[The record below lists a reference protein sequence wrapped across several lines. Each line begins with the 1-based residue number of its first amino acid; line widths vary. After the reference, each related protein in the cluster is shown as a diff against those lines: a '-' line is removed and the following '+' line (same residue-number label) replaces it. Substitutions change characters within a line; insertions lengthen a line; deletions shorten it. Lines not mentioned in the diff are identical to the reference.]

1 MNKYCIFLSLTFLFS
16 GYAPSQKASDIMENP
31 FAIMAYYVAERDY
44 RPEQLPLEKLT
55 HIIFSF
61 TNVID
66 GEMKFKNK
74 KSAEKLKL
82 LVAQKKKH
90 PHLKVMIAC
99 GGWGADGFSDMAHT
113 AENRTRFVN
122 SAMAFI
128 EAHQLDGLD
137 IDWEYPGI
145 PAAGTKHRKEDKQ
158 NFTLLMKALREEMN
172 KLDRPQTLTFA
183 AAGWKRYYDNIEITE
198 VMKYVDYINVMTYD
212 QIGANSPYTGH
223 HTALGLIKEEDIA
236 KYPYGAFMESRKE
249 AMAKRGYRWEP
260 RSVEKIVAFC
270 LEAGVKREQIVIG
283 GAFYGRAWKG
293 VHPDK
298 NGLYQRNGGSYI
310 GWSAYHQIREKYEGK
325 NGFQRHWD
333 PVAKAPFLFN
343 ATDSIFISYDD
354 TASVGLKTKYALD
367 QKLGGIMF
375 WELSNDTKEENSLL
389 DAIYEAAQP

>member
-1 MNKYCIFLSLTFLFS
+1 MSKYCIFLSLFFLFS
-16 GYAPSQKASDIMENP
+16 GYAPNQKALDIQENP
-31 FAIMAYYVAERDY
+31 FSIMAYYVAERDY
-44 RPEQLPLEKLT
+44 HPEQLPLEKLT

-74 KSAEKLKL
+74 KSAEKLRL
-82 LVAQKKKH
+82 LVAQKKNH

-122 SAMAFI
+122 SAIAFI
-128 EAHQLDGLD
+128 EAYQLDGLD

-158 NFTLLMKALREEMN
+158 NFTLLMKALREKMN
-172 KLDRPQTLTFA
+172 ELDRPQTLTFA
-183 AAGWKRYYDNIEITE
+183 AAGWKRYYDNIEIRE

-223 HTALGLIKEEDIA
+223 HTALGLIRGEDIA
-236 KYPYGAFMESRKE
+236 KYPYGQFMESRKE

-260 RSVEKIVAFC
+260 RSVEKIVSFC

-293 VHPDK
+293 VFPDK

-343 ATDSIFISYDD
+343 AADSIFISYDD